1 MATKTTTDTN
11 EPQALMAL
19 ALEEACGACEGSGS
33 FYMEGPC
40 ESCCGSGY
48 VPTEAGEKLLALV
61 RHNMPRLIRGR

>member
-1 MATKTTTDTN
+1 MTPAEN
-11 EPQALMAL
+11 NSQGELPV
-19 ALEEACGACEGSGS
+19 LETVCPACKGIGS

-61 RHNMPRLIRGR
+61 RHNIRRLLDKP